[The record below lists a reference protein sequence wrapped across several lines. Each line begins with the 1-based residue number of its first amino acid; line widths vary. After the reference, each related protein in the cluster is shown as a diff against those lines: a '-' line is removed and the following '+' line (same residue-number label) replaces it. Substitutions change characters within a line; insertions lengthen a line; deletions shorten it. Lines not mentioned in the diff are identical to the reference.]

1 MVTIFFITVKF
12 SGKYNNAIFD
22 EREVTYEVGDCYKH
36 QIIDGLDRAVKK
48 FKKGE
53 KSKLVIS
60 SKYAYGSHGSEEY
73 GIPPQSE
80 LEYTMELLDFNRV
93 CNLTTISVVPKIFFF
108 FINIK
113 SSIEFINLIIIKLL
127 KTNQRPIRCTCI
139 YYAVRV

>member
-12 SGKYNNAIFD
+12 SGKYNGTTFD
-22 EREVTYEVGDCYKH
+22 ERKVTYEVGDCHEH

-60 SKYAYGSHGSEEY
+60 SKYAYDSHGSEEY

-80 LEYTMELLDFNRV
+80 VEYTLELLDFTRV
-93 CNLTTISVVPKIFFF
+93 CSVTTISVVPKIKFFL
-108 FINIK
+108 
-113 SSIEFINLIIIKLL
+113 SI
-127 KTNQRPIRCTCI
+127 
-139 YYAVRV
+139 

>member
-22 EREVTYEVGDCYKH
+22 EREVTYEVGDCYEH

-48 FKKGE
+48 FNKGE

-73 GIPPQSE
+73 DIPPQSE
-80 LEYTMELLDFNRV
+80 VEYTLELLDFTRV
-93 CNLTTISVVPKIFFF
+93 CNLTTISVVLKIFFYQYKKF
-108 FINIK
+108 NRVHKLDNNKVIK
-113 SSIEFINLIIIKLL
+113 NYS
-127 KTNQRPIRCTCI
+127 KTNHMNMLLLCC
-139 YYAVRV
+139 

>member
-1 MVTIFFITVKF
+1 M
-12 SGKYNNAIFD
+12 
-22 EREVTYEVGDCYKH
+22 
-36 QIIDGLDRAVKK
+36 KK

-53 KSKLVIS
+53 KSKLVVS

-80 LEYTMELLDFNRV
+80 VEYTLELLDFTRV
-93 CNLTTISVVPKIFFF
+93 CIVTTISVVPKIKCF

-113 SSIEFINLIIIKLL
+113 SSIEFINLLIIKLL
-127 KTNQRPIRCTCI
+127 KTVQRPIRCTCI